1 MRALIVAAV
10 LVPGVAYANAVRIT
24 EIAIE
29 VEPTNAKGK
38 PWDHSKDSIAEPDLL
53 IKLRAN
59 GHKLT
64 SCNAGDDSVRGFC
77 QLDEEIDVV
86 AGTRIEI
93 EVFDDDGGLVSPG
106 DKIGSGVLEHPLVSE
121 TTKLSFDLKGRIKSA
136 TLTVVPVPTWFDK
149 HKPHFLG
156 FVIGIAGA
164 LGLIGGFKTKLL
176 APDPPPPP
184 MPKCAH
190 CSAELRKRDRR
201 CFNCGAAR

>member
-29 VEPTNAKGK
+29 VEPTNARGK
-38 PWDHSKDSIAEPDLL
+38 PWDRSKDSIAEPDLV
-53 IKLRAN
+53 IKLGAN

-64 SCNAGDDSVRGFC
+64 SCDAGDDSVRGFC
-77 QLDEEIDVV
+77 LLDETIDVV
-86 AGTRIEI
+86 PDTRIEL
-93 EVFDDDGGLVSPG
+93 EVYDDDGGVISPG
-106 DKIGSGVLEHPLVSE
+106 DHIGTGVIHHVAVTEAA
-121 TTKLSFDLKGRIKSA
+121 TLSFELKGRIKSA
-136 TLTVVPVPTWFDK
+136 TLTVAPVPSWFDK